1 MTDISHPYDGPD
13 RRKES
18 WHLSKSVPM
27 GFIFALI
34 VQTAVLVSWAS
45 TFKAEFVAFREDT
58 RKSEVNLRDYIDAK
72 TRDRI
77 TSRTVDAEFRSR
89 DSQITGLQ
97 RANERLLTDIRQQH
111 IQMISRLDRI
121 EKKIDS
127 HLSSKNGNGH

>member
-1 MTDISHPYDGPD
+1 
-13 RRKES
+13 
-18 WHLSKSVPM
+18 M